1 MSMLLNK
8 NRNKNNTKNH
18 KNNYTVKIL
27 NTVEEVNSI
36 FKENKYILKSY
47 KYELEIY
54 MVSKNENFSK
64 IKKLEDIKDYAV
76 IKDDNGDRKVIFKN
90 NKFDSAKIHSIYLI
104 HNLLYT
110 LGYYEL
116 CYINKDIYNYEIQF
130 KEENLTFNLIEVKD
144 QGCFL
149 EFIDISL
156 KNLKEFLLILK
167 RFGIKIEEKNLKI
180 DILSENISKA
190 LFKRK

>member
-1 MSMLLNK
+1 M
-8 NRNKNNTKNH
+8 RNNH
-18 KNNYTVKIL
+18 QKHNFQLIL
-27 NTVEEVNSI
+27 
-36 FKENKYILKSY
+36 
-47 KYELEIY
+47 
-54 MVSKNENFSK
+54 
-64 IKKLEDIKDYAV
+64 IKDYAV

-104 HNLLYT
+104 HSLLYT

-116 CYINKDIYNYEIQF
+116 CYINKDIYNYDIQF
-130 KEENLTFNLIEVKD
+130 KEGNLTFNLIEVKD